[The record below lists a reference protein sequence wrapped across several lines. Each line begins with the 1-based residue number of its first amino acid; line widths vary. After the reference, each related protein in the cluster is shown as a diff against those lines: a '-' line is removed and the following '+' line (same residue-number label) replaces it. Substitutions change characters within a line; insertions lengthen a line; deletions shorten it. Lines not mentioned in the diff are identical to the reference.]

1 MSKLDELV
9 IEIDKCNQPFEW
21 SIYYEIIKNETS
33 YKYFPW
39 TIFEDHEKFIELI
52 ELAENYEKNYD
63 KIKKMVYNI
72 TIELTIKM
80 DRFNVLKNGK
90 IIDKR
95 TDFEI
100 PKDLFQCD
108 YCGNVWDGMAQC
120 DCSYRYLINFDD

>member
-1 MSKLDELV
+1 ME
-9 IEIDKCNQPFEW
+9 
-21 SIYYEIIKNETS
+21 
-33 YKYFPW
+33 
-39 TIFEDHEKFIELI
+39 
-52 ELAENYEKNYD
+52 
-63 KIKKMVYNI
+63 
-72 TIELTIKM
+72 
-80 DRFNVLKNGK
+80 RFNVLKNGK